1 MLDERVRATIARL
14 EEENAR
20 ERGDAALPIELR
32 ARAVL
37 PATGRFLYS
46 IVAPQTDCEVLE
58 IGSSR
63 GLSTIWLAA
72 AARILGGRVVT
83 LEQDPRKI
91 EAWRANVAEAGLEDW
106 CQLIEGDARETLP
119 AIPDVFDVV
128 FVDAEK
134 DDYEFYFQTALT
146 KVEAGA
152 LVIADNVLSHA
163 ESLAAYSQARQ
174 SDPDLVS
181 VTVPLDSGLEL
192 TSVLRSFR

>member
-1 MLDERVRATIARL
+1 MLDERVRATIERL
-14 EEENAR
+14 EAEDAR
-20 ERGDAALPIELR
+20 ERNDPSIPHAQR
-32 ARAVL
+32 CRAVQ
-37 PATGRFLYS
+37 PATGRLLFS

-58 IGSSR
+58 VGSSR

-83 LEQDPRKI
+83 LEQDARKI
-91 EAWRANVAEAGLEDW
+91 EAWHANVEAAGVADW
-106 CQLIEGDARETLP
+106 CELIEGDARETMP
-119 AIPDVFDVV
+119 AIPDVFDLV
-128 FVDAEK
+128 FIDAEK

-152 LVIADNVLSHA
+152 LVVADNVISHRD
-163 ESLAAYSQARQ
+163 ELGSYSERRQ
-174 SDPDLVS
+174 SDPDLLS

>member
-1 MLDERVRATIARL
+1 MLDERVRAVIARL
-14 EEENAR
+14 EAEDAR
-20 ERGDAALPIELR
+20 ERQEPGIPHAER
-32 ARAVL
+32 CRAVQ
-37 PATGRFLYS
+37 PATGRLLFSL
-46 IVAPQTDCEVLE
+46 VAPQTDCEVLE
-58 IGSSR
+58 VGASR

-83 LEQDPRKI
+83 LECDARKI
-91 EAWRANVAEAGLEDW
+91 EAWRRNVEEAGVADW
-106 CQLIEGDARETLP
+106 CQLIEGDARETMP

-134 DDYEFYFQTALT
+134 DDYEFFFQTALT
-146 KVEAGA
+146 KVETGA

-163 ESLAAYSQARQ
+163 ATLAGYSERRQ
-174 SDPDLVS
+174 SDPDLLS